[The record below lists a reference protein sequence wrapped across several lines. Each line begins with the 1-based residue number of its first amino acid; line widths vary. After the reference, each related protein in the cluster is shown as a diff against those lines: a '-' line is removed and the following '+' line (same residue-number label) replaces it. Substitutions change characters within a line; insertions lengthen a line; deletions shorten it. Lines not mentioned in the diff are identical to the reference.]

1 MKTAEALN
9 MYWIMDYRD
18 CTVFS
23 HFLATIALPYVLFQ
37 VLDHAAMHPSH
48 AVGWTSAPHL
58 FASATSTFHA
68 LTATSSALS
77 SPA

>member
-1 MKTAEALN
+1 MKTAEALY

-48 AVGWTSAPHL
+48 WLDLGSPL
-58 FASATSTFHA
+58 FLPPRLQRFT
-68 LTATSSALS
+68 LS
-77 SPA
+77 LQHHQH